1 MSPIKFDGKEADY
14 ETTGLYTKIL
24 DASPDAR
31 TMEMEMKNGQK
42 AKFTLKPNKNQIKLV
57 FINNKTSNYNI
68 YIKKDFS
75 IQVANYS
82 FRSGASIKVKIV
94 AQTIGIRAAYE
105 VGNFNAASEP
115 IRYIGITSPG

>member
-1 MSPIKFDGKEADY
+1 MSIIGWKNINDFVGVMFMPKDKLFTYKIDGFNKIDGKEADY

-57 FINNKTSNYNI
+57 FINNKTSYLQ
-68 YIKKDFS
+68 YLYQKRLF
-75 IQVANYS
+75 YS
-82 FRSGASIKVKIV
+82 SC
-94 AQTIGIRAAYE
+94 
-105 VGNFNAASEP
+105 
-115 IRYIGITSPG
+115 